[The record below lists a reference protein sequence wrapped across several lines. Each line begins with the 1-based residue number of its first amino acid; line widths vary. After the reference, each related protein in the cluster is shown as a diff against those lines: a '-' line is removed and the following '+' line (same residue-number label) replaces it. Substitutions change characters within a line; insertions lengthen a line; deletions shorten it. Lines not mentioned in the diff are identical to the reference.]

1 MTIDGPTDAVWLVV
15 EEAALLLDDEGFVL
29 ADAGLFASA
38 LLRPQT
44 SIGGVDAYATVY
56 LKAGAM
62 AESLARNHALVDGN
76 KRACWILTKLF
87 LLLNGVHVRADS
99 ASIVA
104 FVADIVAG
112 RSTVADS
119 AGWLERHSSYTAP
132 NG

>member
-44 SIGGVDAYATVY
+44 SIGGVDAYPTVH
-56 LKAGAM
+56 LKAAAM
-62 AESLARNHALVDGN
+62 AESLARNHSLVDGN

-87 LLLNGVHVRADS
+87 LLLNGVHLRADT

-119 AGWLERHSSYTAP
+119 ALWLERHSSYTAP
-132 NG
+132 NA